1 MKKLLSLFLVF
12 LALGACQKEA
22 ETPGTFVDKEYI
34 LRNVPEN
41 IHITLGFEGK
51 SNRFFGKSA
60 VNRYFGMYTLNGNDL
75 TFSPAGSTMMMGPQ
89 EQMEAEQ
96 KYLAQL
102 PKVKS
107 FKLDGKKLT
116 LYTSDDQELVYEE
129 MIDLD
134 SENVSANNR
143 YTKKA
148 MQNRKENMEDSK

>member
-1 MKKLLSLFLVF
+1 MKKLLSLFAV
-12 LALGACQKEA
+12 LGLFACAGKQVSLDGEYVMLNAPEDA
-22 ETPGTFVDKEYI
+22 E
-34 LRNVPEN
+34 
-41 IHITLGFEGK
+41 ITIGFEGE
-51 SNRFFGKSA
+51 RFFGKAA
-60 VNRYFGMYTLNGNDL
+60 VNNYFGSFTKTDKTIKFG
-75 TFSPAGSTMMMGPQ
+75 PAGSTMMMGPQ

-129 MIDLD
+129 LIDLD